1 MRSNINPFN
10 ATGLPQK
17 HPNISSVIIFSGGI
31 ERDKWPE
38 IGQYH
43 RAQEKKKKKKK
54 QFKIMPSYIHT
65 PQAKVLLYLT
75 ISMSNKIYN
84 LNTGSNINS
93 VNLVSLYI

>member
-43 RAQEKKKKKKK
+43 RAQEKKKKKK
-54 QFKIMPSYIHT
+54 
-65 PQAKVLLYLT
+65 T
-75 ISMSNKIYN
+75 I
-84 LNTGSNINS
+84 
-93 VNLVSLYI
+93 